1 MRRFRDLLHLPCK
14 IPTKHVGSVKTWEID
29 EFPCSDLKERDYS
42 EEAFLVT
49 NYEKIT
55 RDHLSRLYAQL
66 PDGLES
72 ILHAEKRGERF
83 YFRAFGEE

>member
-1 MRRFRDLLHLPCK
+1 MNFFVVTLKGRIIRRRLF
-14 IPTKHVGSVKTWEID
+14 W
-29 EFPCSDLKERDYS
+29 
-42 EEAFLVT
+42 VT

-55 RDHLSRLYAQL
+55 HDNLSRLYAQL

-72 ILHAEKRGERF
+72 MLHAEKRGGRF

>member
-1 MRRFRDLLHLPCK
+1 MNFSLVTLEGGIIRRRLL
-14 IPTKHVGSVKTWEID
+14 
-29 EFPCSDLKERDYS
+29 
-42 EEAFLVT
+42 LVT

-55 RDHLSRLYAQL
+55 RDHLSRLYAKL

-72 ILHAEKRGERF
+72 MLHAEKREGRF